1 MRLVDGSIKRPV
13 TVFMVTVGIVLFG
26 MVAASRL
33 AVDLLPDIS
42 YPSLTIR
49 TDFPDA
55 APGDVEQFVTRPVE
69 EGVGVVPGLSRM
81 HSISRAGQSEVT
93 LEFASNTRMDLAALA
108 VREKLDL
115 VVLPRETKRPAILKF
130 DPSLDPVLRLRLSG
144 GENLKRLR
152 RIADETIK
160 RDLEGAQGVAAVKV
174 AGGEEEEIQ
183 VEVDAARLSA
193 VGLTLAD
200 VTRRLAEENVNL
212 AGGSLT
218 EGRSEY
224 LVRATNQF
232 LDPAEI
238 GDVVLATR
246 EGGVVRLSDVAG
258 VRRGAKDPEV
268 AARVN
273 GAQSVEIAVYK
284 EGDANTVS
292 VARAV
297 RRRREHL
304 PQARGRPRPPAGGKS
319 RRRRRGDGGDRLDA
333 DDGGGVP
340 SAGLRGGPRGAVDP
354 RPGADHLVLPH
365 RFAAGGPDAGSDHL
379 RPDRREGARD
389 RSGASRGPPWPR
401 PLAAGV
407 GTVRGARCA
416 ALAGAHAGPGRAR
429 DRAAHRQAARS
440 LRCRIRLGRAHL
452 PRSPARGAQPSGKG
466 SGLERPGAGRR
477 GRGRRV
483 PATEPGAAGGPGG
496 VPLQRPAPRGHRPS
510 GHGLDAGPHRQDG
523 REGPRGPPGPHHG
536 RPDRPR
542 LVRRLGPRAP
552 PRGDRGAHE
561 AGQRPGGRGAR
572 GRAAARG
579 DGARA
584 GPRLRVR
591 AARDPQLPRPGR
603 GRGLRLQIGRAHV

>member
-297 RRRREHL
+297 RRRLKHL
-304 PQARGRPRPPAGGKS
+304 PLPPQMKLVTVADQSRFIEGAIGEVESSALWGG
-319 RRRRRGDGGDRLDA
+319 LLA
-333 DDGGGVP
+333 M
-340 SAGLRGGPRGAVDP
+340 
-354 RPGADHLVLPH
+354 LVL
-365 RFAAGGPDAGSDHL
+365 FAFLRDLRSTLVIGLAIPVSVLATFVVMYRLGLSLNLMSLGGLALSVGNLVDQAIVVIESIF
-379 RPDRREGARD
+379 RKREDGLDPQRA
-389 RSGASRGPPWPR
+389 ASRGAGDVAMAVTASTLTMVAVFL
-401 PLAAGV
+401 PLVFVEG
-407 GTVRGARCA
+407 
-416 ALAGAHAGPGRAR
+416 LAGQLIR
-429 DRAAHRQAARS
+429 DQALTIS
-440 LRCRIRLGRAHL
+440 F
-452 PRSPARGAQPSGKG
+452 
-466 SGLERPGAGRR
+466 
-477 GRGRRV
+477 
-483 PATEPGAAGGPGG
+483 
-496 VPLQRPAPRGHRPS
+496 
-510 GHGLDAGPHRQDG
+510 
-523 REGPRGPPGPHHG
+523 
-536 RPDRPR
+536 
-542 LVRRLGPRAP
+542 
-552 PRGDRGAHE
+552 
-561 AGQRPGGRGAR
+561 
-572 GRAAARG
+572 
-579 DGARA
+579 
-584 GPRLRVR
+584 
-591 AARDPQLPRPGR
+591 
-603 GRGLRLQIGRAHV
+603 